1 MLIHAID
8 QKLQAEDLNL
18 EDFREL
24 VIRLLNYGLLVRDE
38 SQVEQILYDRY
49 LRIQELV
56 EEYLELMGVR
66 VFHDPRFAYLRLY
79 PPASRTPGMEDA
91 EQQAYSGSLRS
102 RFSQHETALLLAL
115 RLQYDQALREGK
127 VDAAGFVNEPVESIG
142 IALKNNLGRSL
153 PDKLTERKRLFHR
166 MRQLRLI
173 RFRSEDDLENPEAWL
188 QIHPMIVH
196 FVSEEALDAMEA
208 VLSPPEETEAP

>member
-1 MLIHAID
+1 MLIHFID
-8 QKLQAEDLNL
+8 QKLQAQDLNL

-24 VIRLLNYGLLVRDE
+24 VIRLLNYGMLVRDE
-38 SQVEQILYDRY
+38 SQVEQVLYDRY
-49 LRIQELV
+49 LRIQDLV
-56 EEYLELMGVR
+56 EEYLELTGVR

-79 PPASRTPGMEDA
+79 PPASRVPGMEDA

-102 RFSQHETALLLAL
+102 RFNQNEVALLLVL

-127 VDAAGFVNEPVESIG
+127 ADGTGFVSEPVESIG
-142 IALKNNLGRSL
+142 IALKNTLGRSL
-153 PDKLTERKRLFHR
+153 PDKLTERKRLFQR

-173 RFRSEDDLENPEAWL
+173 RFRQEEDIENPEAWL

-196 FVSEEALDAMEA
+196 FVSDEALDAMDT
-208 VLSPPEETEAP
+208 VLGD